1 MRGRK
6 VELGLDREVIVFI
19 KNKLDDLFRLGI
31 RCVKVWYEPEF
42 ETIVIKPNNIP
53 QGAEFHEWLFDL
65 HSEMLDK
72 FPEYDIVIHGME
84 EVDDVLYPEVHPPL
98 LLRVR
103 IDEASNDLS
112 YQTYEV
118 NFNETK
124 ELVKAA

>member
-1 MRGRK
+1 MKGIK

-31 RCVKVWYEPEF
+31 RYVKVWYDPEF
-42 ETIVIKPNNIP
+42 KTIIIKPDSIP
-53 QGAEFHEWLFDL
+53 QRDEFHEWLFEL

-84 EVDDVLYPEVHPPL
+84 EIDDVLYPEIYPPL

-112 YQTYEV
+112 YRTYEA
-118 NFNETK
+118 NFNETE